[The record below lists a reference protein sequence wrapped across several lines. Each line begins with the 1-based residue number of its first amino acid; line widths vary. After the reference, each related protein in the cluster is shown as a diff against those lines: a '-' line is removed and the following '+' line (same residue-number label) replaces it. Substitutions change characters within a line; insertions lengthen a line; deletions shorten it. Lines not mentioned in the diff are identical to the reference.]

1 MPGRTRV
8 VDGSGQLSLLD
19 EAPAPGAG
27 PGASGSGRVFVSPDR
42 GRLRP
47 DGVPVGE
54 LLRESG
60 DVAPL
65 AVAEFL
71 DGLDRG
77 AFERAYAVT
86 GPISANLFWRCG
98 QSTAPSGVS
107 SVARRGRARRR
118 FGSSSKTR
126 RRARRVG

>member
-1 MPGRTRV
+1 MVG
-8 VDGSGQLSLLD
+8 GSGRLSLLD
-19 EAPAPGAG
+19 EAPG
-27 PGASGSGRVFVSPDR
+27 PGPCREASGSGRVFVSPDR

-65 AVAEFL
+65 VVAEFL

-77 AFERAYAVT
+77 AF
-86 GPISANLFWRCG
+86 
-98 QSTAPSGVS
+98 
-107 SVARRGRARRR
+107 
-118 FGSSSKTR
+118 
-126 RRARRVG
+126 